1 MQRLI
6 AISWTSG
13 RRLAMTANGSCAP
26 YADAAIVF
34 VAPMEVQ
41 DLAPPAPPLPLVPSE
56 TRETVAH
63 TSPPPPLPAA
73 PLPVADPTG
82 PAAPY
87 GDPLPQQAGV
97 ARRVV
102 ALSWRQGALVL
113 VGLLLLLGGG
123 VTVWQRF
130 VRPSSPDSI
139 RRAPRL
145 SLVVLPFQNL
155 SGDAS
160 QEYYADGITEDL
172 TTDLAHI
179 PGAFVIAR
187 TSALSYKGRPV
198 DVQKVGETLGVRYVV
213 EGSLR
218 RIEDVLRVNV
228 QLIATESG
236 AHLWSDRFDVVV
248 TSLAQG
254 QEDIVRRMATT
265 LNVQMVD
272 VESARSVRERPTSPD
287 AFDLIL
293 QARALHAQPPS
304 RQRESQVLGLYERAL
319 QLDPSSMAAMLG
331 IANNIIN
338 RSLGFLGQWVTA
350 DELARAA
357 TLVAE
362 ARAIAP
368 NAEAVLEHVARLHQ
382 AHEQWDDTATAAARL
397 VEAYP
402 NNAGGYELLATAKR
416 YTGHADEAIALY
428 DTAIR
433 LNPRN
438 PNLFLLYG
446 FRGFT
451 LLQVGRY
458 DEAVAWLKR
467 ALAANPEAP
476 APIRSARN
484 RNIAVAHALAGRLEE
499 ARHALEA
506 ANKLWPFSTVRSNVP
521 ENLASPVFAAWVYA
535 KYWEGARLAGLRDY
549 ADEDADFH
557 MPSSGE
563 LSGTLAGWTPTT
575 VPGAVTIRTAEL
587 PALLE
592 QRQPVVIDTVTH
604 ATGRSIPGAIGLKH
618 AGSGGT
624 SSDAAQQHLHRKLME
639 LTGGDLARP
648 IVAVGYN
655 SERFDGHNLALRL
668 VVLG

>member
-1 MQRLI
+1 
-6 AISWTSG
+6 
-13 RRLAMTANGSCAP
+13 
-26 YADAAIVF
+26 
-34 VAPMEVQ
+34 
-41 DLAPPAPPLPLVPSE
+41 
-56 TRETVAH
+56 
-63 TSPPPPLPAA
+63 
-73 PLPVADPTG
+73 
-82 PAAPY
+82 
-87 GDPLPQQAGV
+87 
-97 ARRVV
+97 
-102 ALSWRQGALVL
+102 
-113 VGLLLLLGGG
+113 
-123 VTVWQRF
+123 
-130 VRPSSPDSI
+130 
-139 RRAPRL
+139 
-145 SLVVLPFQNL
+145 
-155 SGDAS
+155 
-160 QEYYADGITEDL
+160 
-172 TTDLAHI
+172 
-179 PGAFVIAR
+179 
-187 TSALSYKGRPV
+187 
-198 DVQKVGETLGVRYVV
+198 
-213 EGSLR
+213 
-218 RIEDVLRVNV
+218 
-228 QLIATESG
+228 
-236 AHLWSDRFDVVV
+236 
-248 TSLAQG
+248 
-254 QEDIVRRMATT
+254 
-265 LNVQMVD
+265 
-272 VESARSVRERPTSPD
+272 
-287 AFDLIL
+287 L
-293 QARALHAQPPS
+293 QARALRAQPPS
-304 RQRESQVLGLYERAL
+304 RQREGQVLGLYERAL
-319 QLDPSSMAAMLG
+319 QLDPSSTTAMLG

-357 TLVAE
+357 TLVGE

-368 NAEAVLEHVARLHQ
+368 NTEAVLENVALLHQ
-382 AHEQWDDTATAAARL
+382 AHTQWDDTATAAARL

-402 NNAGGYELLATAKR
+402 NNATGYELLATAKR

-433 LNPRN
+433 LNPHN

-458 DEAVAWLKR
+458 DEAVAWIKR

-499 ARHALEA
+499 ARHALET

-549 ADEDADFH
+549 AAEDADFH
-557 MPSSGE
+557 VPSSGE

-592 QRQPVVIDTVTH
+592 QRQPVVIDTATH

-624 SSDAAQQHLHRKLME
+624 FSDVAQQHLRRKLLE
-639 LTGGDLARP
+639 LTRGDLTRA

-655 SERFDGHNLALRL
+655 SERFDGYNLALRL
-668 VVLG
+668 VALGYTNVYWYRGGREAWAVAGLPETPLALQDW

>member
-1 MQRLI
+1 
-6 AISWTSG
+6 
-13 RRLAMTANGSCAP
+13 
-26 YADAAIVF
+26 
-34 VAPMEVQ
+34 
-41 DLAPPAPPLPLVPSE
+41 
-56 TRETVAH
+56 
-63 TSPPPPLPAA
+63 
-73 PLPVADPTG
+73 
-82 PAAPY
+82 
-87 GDPLPQQAGV
+87 
-97 ARRVV
+97 
-102 ALSWRQGALVL
+102 L

-123 VTVWQRF
+123 VTVWQWF

-228 QLIATESG
+228 QLIATENG
-236 AHLWSDRFDVVV
+236 THLWSDRFDVAV

-254 QEDIVRRMATT
+254 QEDIVRRIATT

-319 QLDPSSMAAMLG
+319 LLDPLSLAAMLG
-331 IANNIIN
+331 IANTIIK

-368 NAEAVLEHVARLHQ
+368 NAEAVLENVALLHQ
-382 AHEQWDDTATAAARL
+382 AHEQWDDTAAAAARL

-402 NNAGGYELLATAKR
+402 NNASGYELLGRAKS

-438 PNLFLLYG
+438 PNLFHFYA
-446 FRGFT
+446 FRGFA
-451 LLQVGRY
+451 LLQIGRY
-458 DEAVAWLKR
+458 DEAIPWGER
-467 ALAANPEAP
+467 SLAANPEAA
-476 APIRSARN
+476 APIRSARY
-484 RNIAVAHALAGRLEE
+484 RWIASAHALVGRLED
-499 ARHALEA
+499 ARRAIAA
-506 ANKLWPFSTVRSNVP
+506 ANKLWPFATARSSAVP
-521 ENLASPVFAAWVYA
+521 ENLASPVLVAQIARIR
-535 KYWEGARLAGLRDY
+535 EGMRLASLRDH

-557 MPSSGE
+557 VPSSGA

-587 PALLE
+587 PALLA

-624 SSDAAQQHLHRKLME
+624 FVDAAQQHLHRKLME
-639 LTGGDLARP
+639 LTGGDLTRP

-655 SERFDGHNLALRL
+655 SERFDGYNLALRL
-668 VVLG
+668 VALGYTNVYWYRGGREAWEAAGLPETPLEIQDW